1 MFAATVFPVIFYD
14 RRVTIYALGLSV
26 SIMAVFGWAFS
37 TGRIVIPI
45 ELFATSLETISWVI
59 GTIVFV
65 MMVSLLVI
73 SQSYLVPTLTRT
85 IETSQEAELAM
96 LQSEQRFRTVVESS
110 RNGIFIIGDQFKLTY
125 VNERCS
131 QILGYTEAELVGLD
145 FREVLDEDS
154 KQMVADR
161 YVRRQQG
168 ERLPPRYEIGIVRK
182 DGSLRKLELSVVV
195 VKDADG
201 RPETIGQVMDITD
214 RKQTEKIIEEER
226 AFLQRVI
233 DVDPNFLFVKD
244 RDSRFVMANKALA
257 DAYGSTPEGLIGK
270 SDADF
275 NPNQEEVDH
284 FHREDLKVIDDQVE
298 SVVEEPITTASG
310 EVRWLHTIKRPLVD
324 EDGVARQLFGV
335 CMDITDR
342 KRAEE
347 AVEEERAFLQRVIDV
362 DPSFLFVKDRD
373 SRFVMANK
381 ALADAYGSTPQGLIG
396 KSDADFN
403 PNQEEVDHFH
413 REDLKVIDDQVE
425 SVVEEPITTASGEV
439 RWLHT
444 IKRPLV
450 DEDGVARQLFGVCM
464 DITDR
469 KILEN
474 QVKDA
479 FERRGYQVQVSTE
492 IAQEIT
498 QATELGE
505 IFDRV
510 VTLVK
515 DHLGYYHTQ
524 LLQYD
529 PVQDEVVLISGYGEA
544 GAAMLDEGHSMP
556 MGVGLIG
563 TAAQTENTVMRLDL
577 AEDPDWQP
585 NPLLPDTRSEIAVP
599 IKLGDQILGVL
610 DVQSDQAG
618 GFSDDDRLLL
628 EGLCGQIAIAMEQT
642 RLRLEM
648 DERLEEINALYR
660 TMSRE
665 GWQRYH
671 DSADLPGGFVF
682 DQSDVQP
689 VDASALAD
697 ELFSQIPLTLPGGE
711 IVGSLGIDEHSEN
724 PLSKEDRQFL
734 EQASEQIAL
743 ALESARLTEQT
754 QAALTQTED
763 LYQIGSELNAAENE
777 EQILSAVSRPAIQAG
792 CKEATLMF
800 IDYVAGN
807 PEKMTLV
814 ANWKREGDPVFPV
827 GFEFD
832 LTSFPATQFFMA
844 HPDQVQMIP
853 DIPNAEHIDDMLKEI
868 WAQSGSQAI
877 VIVPLVHA
885 GTWLGI
891 ITFSWSEVHRYSD
904 HERAIYNSLLS
915 LVTPVVH
922 SRRLYLDTQRQAENE
937 ALINIMG
944 QRIQST
950 TSIED
955 ALQVAIKELG
965 QALDVKKTS
974 VQLGLPEK

>member
-1 MFAATVFPVIFYD
+1 LLYFLSIFELYEDGLSGGGRIFLFAATVFPVIFYD

-257 DAYGSTPEGLIGK
+257 DAYGSTPE
-270 SDADF
+270 
-275 NPNQEEVDH
+275 
-284 FHREDLKVIDDQVE
+284 
-298 SVVEEPITTASG
+298 
-310 EVRWLHTIKRPLVD
+310 
-324 EDGVARQLFGV
+324 
-335 CMDITDR
+335 
-342 KRAEE
+342 
-347 AVEEERAFLQRVIDV
+347 
-362 DPSFLFVKDRD
+362 
-373 SRFVMANK
+373 
-381 ALADAYGSTPQGLIG
+381 GLIG

-937 ALINIMG
+937 ALINIIG